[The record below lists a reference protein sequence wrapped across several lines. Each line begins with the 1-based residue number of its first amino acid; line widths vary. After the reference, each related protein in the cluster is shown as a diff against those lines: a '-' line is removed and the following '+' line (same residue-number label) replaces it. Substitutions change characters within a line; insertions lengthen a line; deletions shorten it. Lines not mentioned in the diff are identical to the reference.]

1 MESEQGYRMTAKSY
15 RLYPNAT
22 SERTQSSR
30 GLPR

>member
-1 MESEQGYRMTAKSY
+1 MEREQGYRMTATSY